1 MKPFLVSILTAEKK
15 VYQGEAVSLVVP
27 AALGFMGILADH
39 APYLA
44 RLTVGKII
52 LKKTEEDPGTVF
64 YSKGKGFLEI
74 LKNKVTM
81 LLDEA

>member
-1 MKPFLVSILTAEKK
+1 MRPFSVSILTAEKK
-15 VYQGEAVSLVVP
+15 IYEGEAVSLVVP

-39 APYLA
+39 APYLSM
-44 RLTVGKII
+44 LTAGKIV
-52 LKKTEEDPGTVF
+52 LRKTEEGEPVIF

>member
-1 MKPFLVSILTAEKK
+1 MKPFSVSILTQDKK
-15 VYQGEAVSLVVP
+15 IYEGEAVSLVVP

-44 RLTVGKII
+44 TLTAGKII
-52 LKKTEEDPGTVF
+52 LKKTESGEGTIF
-64 YSKGKGFLEI
+64 TSKGRGFLEI

-81 LLDEA
+81 LLGEI